1 MDTTLWLLVAAVLG
15 NGLLVGASLD
25 QTIKQLPTRRRGTAH
40 PGCCGRRAP
49 RPARGANRRGP
60 VAGAGADRGALAGPG
75 RGGAARLTLTELAV
89 L

>member
-40 PGCCGRRAP
+40 PGCCGRRAQ
-49 RPARGANRRGP
+49 RPARRANRRGLWLALVLT
-60 VAGAGADRGALAGPG
+60 VAHSLATA
-75 RGGAARLTLTELAV
+75 RAAPTG
-89 L
+89 